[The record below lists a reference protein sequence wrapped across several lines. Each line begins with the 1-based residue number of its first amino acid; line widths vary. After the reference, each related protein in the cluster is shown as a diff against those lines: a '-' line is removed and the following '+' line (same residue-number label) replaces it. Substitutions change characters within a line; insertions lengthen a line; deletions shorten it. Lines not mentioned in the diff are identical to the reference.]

1 MYDCNSVSQVFIKEC
16 KLIDTISFILDLNDT
31 DVSFNFQVC
40 DRVIDYH
47 LVFTRTSIDPQIARI
62 SVSVEDITDIEG
74 IENQQRG
81 LIVLTN
87 VPEGEF
93 NTKKRLKIYQ
103 LPDGQ
108 GDVEMSLFINSSHSV
123 HDEQFIRF
131 VNISLWHRWGT
142 INEKQ

>member
-16 KLIDTISFILDLNDT
+16 KLIDTISFILDLHDT
-31 DVSFNFQVC
+31 DVSFNFQIC

-47 LVFTRTSIDPQIARI
+47 LVFTHTSIDPQIAKI
-62 SVSVEDITDIEG
+62 SVSVEDMTDIEG

-142 INEKQ
+142 INEK